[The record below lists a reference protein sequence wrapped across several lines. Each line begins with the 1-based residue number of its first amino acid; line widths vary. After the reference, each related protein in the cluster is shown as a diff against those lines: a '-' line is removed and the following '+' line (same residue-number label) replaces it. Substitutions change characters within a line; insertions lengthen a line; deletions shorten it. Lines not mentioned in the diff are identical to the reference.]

1 MRSGWLGGKER
12 GKETMGRGRAA
23 GRLVKLRH
31 KHSRP
36 VYLFSKAHWGT
47 KSSPPP
53 LQIPLTKTRP

>member
-12 GKETMGRGRAA
+12 GRETMGRGRAA

-47 KSSPPP
+47 KSSPTTDP
-53 LQIPLTKTRP
+53 IN